1 MAMETVGHYAYF
13 MQLAV
18 SLSDGEQEEEEVDA
32 IRTMAV
38 GRQIYNMISGVGG
51 DQQQHL
57 NEAIDYFN
65 TMVER
70 GQVGMA
76 FAHAAGGIAANL
88 NYDTEALAGFY
99 SALVEVAA
107 ADGEI
112 ESSERNLLDFAK
124 NEWGL

>member
-18 SLSDGEQEEEEVDA
+18 SLSDGEQEDEEVDA
-32 IRTMAV
+32 IRTRAQ
-38 GRQIYNMISGVGG
+38 GQQIFNMITGSGGN
-51 DQQQHL
+51 QQQAL

-65 TMVER
+65 NMVDR

-76 FAHAAGGIAANL
+76 FAHAAGGIAASL
-88 NYDTEALAGFY
+88 NYNMEALAQFY
-99 SALVEVAA
+99 NALVEVAA

>member
-1 MAMETVGHYAYF
+1 MAMSTVGHYAYF

-65 TMVER
+65 TMVDR